1 MMNFNSDWVLKMFQ
15 LSRDEF
21 QEKIKKNCTETKEFY
36 SVLRQMELE
45 ENQALVSDLRKGGVA
60 TYPAL
65 I

>member
-45 ENQALVSDLRKGGVA
+45 EN
-60 TYPAL
+60 
-65 I
+65 

>member
-21 QEKIKKNCTETKEFY
+21 QEKIKKNCAETKEFY

-45 ENQALVSDLRKGGVA
+45 EN
-60 TYPAL
+60 
-65 I
+65 